1 VGEDLDSLER
11 NLELREGAVTSDL
24 LSRVLRTA
32 VKVAVVVIAT
42 LLVLTAIG
50 WVIRTVSDGDG
61 DDVTTVER
69 R

>member
-1 VGEDLDSLER
+1 VSGEFLPSL
-11 NLELREGAVTSDL
+11 V
-24 LSRVLRTA
+24 RTV
-32 VKVAVVVIAT
+32 VKIIVVVIVT

-50 WVIRTVSDGDG
+50 WGIRALDGPDE

>member
-11 NLELREGAVTSDL
+11 NLELREGAVMSDL